1 MSASGDQLTR
11 RGGWA
16 RLAALAAAVVAIDQ
30 AVKGA
35 VVGSIE
41 RGEKVE
47 VLPFLDFVHVLND
60 GVAFGFL
67 GGGSRALVLAVTFV
81 ALSLIFAWFAWNPA
95 RPWAWLAIG
104 LLVGG
109 ALGNLI
115 DRVVRD
121 AVVDFID
128 FPAWPS
134 FNVADIAITVGA
146 ATLALAAF
154 ALEEPPA
161 AARGAEADGPP
172 RASG

>member
-1 MSASGDQLTR
+1 MSALGNSVSR

-16 RLAALAAAVVAIDQ
+16 RLAAVAAAIVAIDQ
-30 AVKGA
+30 AVKGI
-35 VVGSIE
+35 VVGAIE

-67 GGGSRALVLAVTFV
+67 GGGSRALVLAVTVV
-81 ALSLIFAWFAWNPA
+81 ALLLVFAWFAWDPA

-104 LLVGG
+104 LLAGG
-109 ALGNLI
+109 AMGNLI
-115 DRVVRD
+115 DRIARD

-146 ATLALAAF
+146 VTLALAAF
-154 ALEEPPA
+154 ALDEPSPA
-161 AARGAEADGPP
+161 AKDVEADTP
-172 RASG
+172 